1 MSTVAGTKLAT
12 PAELMNTSRYFTS
25 ESGKTYLVVPRIY
38 NTEFG
43 NERCEYL
50 VVDQGN
56 PVARCELTSQVHYAI
71 TKLESSTR

>member
-1 MSTVAGTKLAT
+1 
-12 PAELMNTSRYFTS
+12 
-25 ESGKTYLVVPRIY
+25 
-38 NTEFG
+38 
-43 NERCEYL
+43 